1 MLSRPSAALLILILA
16 FGCFTPLTAEESP
29 RRDLLEVKFKEV
41 NEKGY
46 PMFEVVNKT
55 GKNIE
60 TLRGGF
66 IVETLKG
73 EYVASTGQ
81 TNSIPGQIFLAAGKS
96 MEMPPYGFNRKEKL
110 METLRTNPDS
120 LRYYFEVHDI
130 TFIDGVKSSPYVPAS
145 K

>member
-1 MLSRPSAALLILILA
+1 MFSRSLPVVLILMLA
-16 FGCFTPLTAEESP
+16 VSAFAPLAAGETP
-29 RRDLLEVKFKEV
+29 RRDLLEVKFKEI

-46 PMFEVVNKT
+46 PMFEMVNKT

-60 TLRGGF
+60 TIRGGF

-96 MEMPPYGFNRKEKL
+96 MQMPPYGFNRKDKL

-130 TFIDGVKSSPYVPAS
+130 TYIDGVKSSPYVPAS

>member
-1 MLSRPSAALLILILA
+1 MVSRRTTALMILILA
-16 FGCFTPLTAEESP
+16 FGLLVPLSAEAPP
-29 RRDLLEVKFKEV
+29 RRDLLEVKFKEI

-46 PMFEVVNKT
+46 PMFEVMNKT

-60 TLRGGF
+60 TIRGGF
-66 IVETLKG
+66 IVETPKG
-73 EYVASTGQ
+73 EYVASTGH
-81 TNSIPGQIFLAAGKS
+81 TIAVPGQLFLAAGKS

-110 METLRTNPDS
+110 MQTLRTDPDS

-130 TFIDGVKSSPYVPAS
+130 TFLKGGKSSQYVPAS